1 MTDAHIVKRQLD
13 EAIAYPAHDPR
24 TESAE
29 YKAVHH
35 HLVYELNEP
44 CWICG
49 ITHDAGGNMETHHA
63 VVEWALANAV
73 DPKKIMAD
81 WPAMGEATDP
91 ALRKWLDSEGNML
104 VLCET
109 HHRGGLYGIHMVSY
123 PAWLAQR
130 YLFDGYDLA
139 TGEHR
144 AMHDEHLSL

>member
-81 WPAMGEATDP
+81 WPAMGEATD
-91 ALRKWLDSEGNML
+91 
-104 VLCET
+104 ET
-109 HHRGGLYGIHMVSY
+109 HGVYIGAGMPTVLPVLVTGVAADDKIH
-123 PAWLAQR
+123 AQSATAAAVIR
-130 YLFDGYDLA
+130 FTYMQDL
-139 TGEHR
+139 
-144 AMHDEHLSL
+144 